1 MKKDHD
7 PASKAM
13 KAMDDVGALI
23 VRAGRRPSP
32 DADMQEAVRAAV
44 EQAWHESISRRRF
57 RRRSL
62 WLSAAASLAAITAG
76 LLWVG
81 SRHEPVAPADVATFV
96 AARGMVSVSGT
107 PSQELVVAGR
117 QLPAGATVSTGSSGY
132 ALITDASVAVRIG
145 PDTTLLLEKDGHVR
159 LTGGRLYGET
169 AVPETRGPPLV
180 VDTPLGQ
187 VSHFGTQFQIVV
199 ASQGMDVSVRTG
211 RVSVTE
217 KDGRRQRLGRG
228 EGVEVLRDGAVRRI
242 SVSPFGAS
250 WAWVNTL
257 EPDFPIDGRSL
268 ADFLIWY
275 TRETGLRLVLLG
287 GTTAVAVSHTTLSG
301 SIAGLTP
308 NQALAAIMATTGFEY
323 DMTVPGE
330 LRIRMRGA
338 APRGT

>member
-1 MKKDHD
+1 MKEDHE
-7 PASKAM
+7 PASKAV
-13 KAMDDVGALI
+13 DDVGALI
-23 VRAGRRPSP
+23 ARAGRRPSP
-32 DADMQEAVRAAV
+32 AADMQESVRAAV
-44 EQAWHESISRRRF
+44 EQAWRESTARRRF
-57 RRRSL
+57 RHRSL
-62 WLSAAASLAAITAG
+62 WLLAAASLAALTAG

-145 PDTTLLLEKDGHVR
+145 PDTTLLLEKGGHVR
-159 LTGGRLYGET
+159 LTRGRLYGET
-169 AVPETRGPPLV
+169 ADPATGGPPLV
-180 VDTPLGQ
+180 IDTPLGR
-187 VSHFGTQFQIVV
+187 VSHFGTQFQVV
-199 ASQGMDVSVRTG
+199 MASGGMDVSVRTG

-217 KDGRRQRLGRG
+217 KDGRSQRLGRG
-228 EGVEVLRDGAVRRI
+228 EGVQVLRDGAVHRI
-242 SVSPFGAS
+242 AVSPFGAS
-250 WAWVNTL
+250 WAWVNAL

-268 ADFLIWY
+268 ADFLAWY
-275 TRETGLRLVLLG
+275 TRETGLKLVLLG

-338 APRGT
+338 SPRGT

>member
-1 MKKDHD
+1 MKKANDSA
-7 PASKAM
+7 AS
-13 KAMDDVGALI
+13 AMDEVGALI
-23 VRAGRRPSP
+23 VQAGRRPSP
-32 DADMQEAVRAAV
+32 AAEMQESVRDAV
-44 EQAWHESISRRRF
+44 EQAWNESISRRRF

-81 SRHEPVAPADVATFV
+81 SRHEPMARADVATFI
-96 AARGMVSVSGT
+96 AARGLVSVSGT

-117 QLPAGATVSTGSSGY
+117 QLPAGTTVSTGSSGY
-132 ALITDASVAVRIG
+132 ALITVASAAVRIG
-145 PDTTLLLEKDGHVR
+145 PDTTLLLEKTGHVR

-169 AVPETRGPPLV
+169 AVPETAGPPLV
-180 VDTPLGQ
+180 VDTPFGR
-187 VSHFGTQFQIVV
+187 VSHFGTQFQVLV
-199 ASQGMDVSVRTG
+199 ASQSMDVSVRSG

-217 KDGRRQRLGRG
+217 SDGLRQRLERG
-228 EGVEVLRDGAVRRI
+228 EGIEVLRDGAVHRI

-268 ADFLIWY
+268 ADFLAWY
-275 TRETGLRLVLLG
+275 ARETGLKLVLLG
-287 GTTAVAVSHTTLSG
+287 GTTAVAVGHTTLSG

-308 NQALAAIMATTGFEY
+308 NQALAAVVATTGFEY

-330 LRIRMRGA
+330 LRIRLRGA
-338 APRGT
+338 APRGR